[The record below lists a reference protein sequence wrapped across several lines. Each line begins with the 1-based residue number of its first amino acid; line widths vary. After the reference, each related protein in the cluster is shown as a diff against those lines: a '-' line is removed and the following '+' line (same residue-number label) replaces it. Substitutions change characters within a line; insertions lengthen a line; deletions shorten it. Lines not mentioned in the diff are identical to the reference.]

1 TMFKQLQIILE
12 SFRPL
17 FSHQAT
23 YNYFILILLGF
34 ILRMDHYG
42 VSSTIRWLGLDAC
55 VYDSLIHFFSHSRAW
70 NLNAVMSHWL
80 AWCRRSFPMVEVVG
94 RIVLLGDNIKIPKE
108 ARHQPGIVKLHQESG
123 NSGKPKQ
130 FWGHNFGSV
139 ALLVGSVKKFFA
151 VPCLT
156 ATHEGV
162 NHLLRHLER
171 QAVDQQTIVTRMIVL
186 LVITAIKLG
195 RPAYAVVDAYFGT
208 GPAFATARQYC
219 MDTGELWIH
228 LIVPAKK
235 SYVAY
240 LSNQKNRA
248 NRVKLWQ
255 RFKCLELFTTANH
268 PVHQRPILYYE
279 RILFWPPAECF
290 LRFVWIVDGQ
300 RCWVLMGTDLTLDP
314 LEMIRLYSLRSKIEV
329 VFKVLTQVIGA
340 FGYRFWTKACP
351 KLSKQKQPKT
361 AELSG
366 SQQREKMLSTLRAI
380 ESFIN
385 FAGIVTGILQYL
397 ALTYHRQIWQLH
409 HESSWLRTYSSEIPS
424 EEVVLRVIQ
433 CHFFVR
439 PQTKALAWIRTMI
452 QHTNRRKQ
460 IARKVRQHGT
470 FRPPD
475 QRQKLT

>member
-1 TMFKQLQIILE
+1 MFRQLQIILE
-12 SFRPL
+12 GFRPL
-17 FSHQAT
+17 FSHKAA
-23 YNYFILILLGF
+23 YGYFILILLGF

-55 VYDSLIHFFSHSRAW
+55 VYDSLIHFFSQSRAW
-70 NLNAVMSHWL
+70 SFNAVMSHWL
-80 AWCRRSFPMVEVVG
+80 VWCRKSFPVVEVAG

-162 NHLLRHLER
+162 NHLLRRLEQ

-186 LVITAIKLG
+186 LVITATKLG
-195 RPAYAVVDAYFGT
+195 RPAYAAVDAYFGT
-208 GPAFATARQYC
+208 GPAFVTAQQYC

-240 LSNQKNRA
+240 LSLQKTQA
-248 NRVKLWQ
+248 NRVKLWP
-255 RFKCLELFTTANH
+255 RFSCLELFTEANH
-268 PVHQRPILYYE
+268 PVHQRPIRYYE

-290 LRFVWIVDGQ
+290 LRFVWIMDGQ
-300 RCWVLMGTDLTLDP
+300 RRWVLMGTDLTLSS
-314 LEMIRLYSLRSKIEV
+314 LEMIRIYSLRSKIEV

-351 KLSKQKQPKT
+351 KLSKKKQSKT
-361 AELSG
+361 TDLFG
-366 SQQREKMLSTLRAI
+366 PQQCEKMLSTLRAI

-397 ALTYHRQIWQLH
+397 ALTYHQQIWKLH
-409 HESSWLRTYSSEIPS
+409 EGSSWLRTYSSEIPS

-475 QRQKLT
+475 QRPKLT